1 MFKHLLLPTD
11 GSAFSEAAARRALQL
26 AKEQEARVTVIHVV
40 PEFHVLS
47 YRTSLMEGTREEFL
61 AHCKAQAQHFIAEIE
76 KVAREEGVPCDSVV
90 ASSDHPYEA
99 IAATAER
106 EHCDLIVMASHGR
119 RGLKSILLGSETQ
132 KVLTHSQTPVLVL
145 H

>member
-47 YRTSLMEGTREEFL
+47 YRTSLMEDTREEFL
-61 AHCKAQAQHFIAEIE
+61 ADCKKQAQQFIAEVE
-76 KVAREEGVPCDSVV
+76 RVAREEGVPCDSVV
-90 ASSDHPYEA
+90 VSSDHPYEA
-99 IAATAER
+99 IAATA
-106 EHCDLIVMASHGR
+106 
-119 RGLKSILLGSETQ
+119 
-132 KVLTHSQTPVLVL
+132 
-145 H
+145 

>member
-61 AHCKAQAQHFIAEIE
+61 ADCKSQAQHFIAEIE

-119 RGLKSILLGSETQ
+119 RGIAKFVLGSQATR
-132 KVLTHSQTPVLVL
+132 VLAHTSVPLL
-145 H
+145 ICR

>member
-11 GSAFSEAAARRALQL
+11 GTAFSEAAARRALQL

-47 YRTSLMEGTREEFL
+47 YRTSLMEDTREEFL
-61 AHCKAQAQHFIAEIE
+61 ADCKAQAQLYITDIE

-90 ASSDHPYEA
+90 VSSDHPSEA
-99 IAATAER
+99 IADTAER

-119 RGLKSILLGSETQ
+119 RGLKSLLLGSETQ
-132 KVLTHSQTPVLVL
+132 KVLTHSRTPVLVL

>member
-47 YRTSLMEGTREEFL
+47 YRTSLMVCLGL
-61 AHCKAQAQHFIAEIE
+61 QA
-76 KVAREEGVPCDSVV
+76 
-90 ASSDHPYEA
+90 
-99 IAATAER
+99 AAA
-106 EHCDLIVMASHGR
+106 
-119 RGLKSILLGSETQ
+119 
-132 KVLTHSQTPVLVL
+132 VLVL
-145 H
+145 WRPAAEVRDA